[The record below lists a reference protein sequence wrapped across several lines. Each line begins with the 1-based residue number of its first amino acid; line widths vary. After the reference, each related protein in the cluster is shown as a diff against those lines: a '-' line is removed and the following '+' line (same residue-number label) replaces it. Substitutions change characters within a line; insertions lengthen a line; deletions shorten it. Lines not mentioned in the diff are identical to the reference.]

1 MPAHCSFSPTTI
13 HHTGRE
19 RCFFIVGLVV
29 SIALYL
35 RLFLLIFPSEG
46 CVLDLKVQSQ
56 YISYLST
63 QRTYHFSCCVPTF
76 SLRVSIARRTVSRLR
91 YGTGLRGISRG
102 TNGLNACQASCC
114 KYRIRELS
122 FYNKNAQSVTLF
134 IYFVYC
140 IFK

>member
-13 HHTGRE
+13 HHTGRG
-19 RCFFIVGLVV
+19 RCFLIVGLVV

-56 YISYLST
+56 YISYPST

-76 SLRVSIARRTVSRLR
+76 SLRVSLARRTVATTLR
-91 YGTGLRGISRG
+91 YWPSRHFPG
-102 TNGLNACQASCC
+102 DERTERLSSFLLQIP
-114 KYRIRELS
+114 YPRIILL
-122 FYNKNAQSVTLF
+122 Q
-134 IYFVYC
+134 
-140 IFK
+140 